1 MQMQQVHYFMAL
13 CEELN
18 FTCAARRCGVSQP
31 SLSNAISALERE
43 LGGALFH
50 RKPSIALTG
59 LGRMVRPYLD
69 EIARN
74 ADHAREVARTFQLFE
89 WEFGRNGV
97 EVKVTRASRDRG
109 VDAIMFDPDPLRGGK
124 FVLQAKRHTRP
135 VDVAAVRDLYG
146 TVVNEGANRGILVT
160 TSSYGPDAYEFAK
173 DKPLSLVDGPNLL
186 AMLQKHGRRYR
197 IDLAEARRLGA
208 IAE

>member
-1 MQMQQVHYFMAL
+1 LEDDQPSEPFGLALALLSKREATLQIQQVHYFMAL

-74 ADHAREVARTFQLFE
+74 ADHAREVARTLTP
-89 WEFGRNGV
+89 RPSVHRSARHAV
-97 EVKVTRASRDRG
+97 E
-109 VDAIMFDPDPLRGGK
+109 
-124 FVLQAKRHTRP
+124 
-135 VDVAAVRDLYG
+135 
-146 TVVNEGANRGILVT
+146 
-160 TSSYGPDAYEFAK
+160 SSEHP
-173 DKPLSLVDGPNLL
+173 SN
-186 AMLQKHGRRYR
+186 
-197 IDLAEARRLGA
+197 
-208 IAE
+208 

>member
-1 MQMQQVHYFMAL
+1 LEHDQPSEPFGLALALVSKREATLQIQQVHYFMAL

-74 ADHAREVARTFQLFE
+74 ADHARAVARALT
-89 WEFGRNGV
+89 
-97 EVKVTRASRDRG
+97 
-109 VDAIMFDPDPLRGGK
+109 P
-124 FVLQAKRHTRP
+124 RP
-135 VDVAAVRDLYG
+135 VADRSAHQAV
-146 TVVNEGANRGILVT
+146 GA
-160 TSSYGPDAYEFAK
+160 SA
-173 DKPLSLVDGPNLL
+173 
-186 AMLQKHGRRYR
+186 
-197 IDLAEARRLGA
+197 
-208 IAE
+208 

>member
-1 MQMQQVHYFMAL
+1 MAL

-74 ADHAREVARTFQLFE
+74 ADHAREVARTLTP
-89 WEFGRNGV
+89 RPSVHRSAPHAV
-97 EVKVTRASRDRG
+97 E
-109 VDAIMFDPDPLRGGK
+109 
-124 FVLQAKRHTRP
+124 
-135 VDVAAVRDLYG
+135 
-146 TVVNEGANRGILVT
+146 
-160 TSSYGPDAYEFAK
+160 SSEQP
-173 DKPLSLVDGPNLL
+173 SN
-186 AMLQKHGRRYR
+186 
-197 IDLAEARRLGA
+197 
-208 IAE
+208 